1 MVQFNAC
8 DPITL
13 ILISEFEE
21 VDMSRS
27 TALITSAVFTLFL
40 LVVMGLVVVWNT
52 RAAAT
57 PSSQVAEDGALAAT
71 SEDQSAA
78 YQARIEQ
85 AQTAMA
91 EREAQYQ
98 ARLDELTQ
106 MAQERE
112 AEYKARLSE
121 AESQMTTYQAQIDQ
135 TRQATA
141 AYRDQIAQLQ
151 QALNERNNLFETRR
165 AEFEAQRQ
173 ERLGQLQARLD
184 EGETKLQEANAQL
197 GR

>member
-1 MVQFNAC
+1 MVQFNPC

-57 PSSQVAEDGALAAT
+57 GSSQVTEDGALAAT
-71 SEDQSAA
+71 AEDGGAA

-98 ARLDELTQ
+98 ARLDELTRT
-106 MAQERE
+106 AQERE
-112 AEYKARLSE
+112 SEYKARLSE
-121 AESQMTTYQAQIDQ
+121 AASQMATYQAQIDQ
-135 TRQATA
+135 IQQATA
-141 AYRDQIAQLQ
+141 AYQDQAAQLQ
-151 QALNERNNLFETRR
+151 QALNERNTLFETRR
-165 AEFEAQRQ
+165 GEFEAQRQ
-173 ERLGQLQARLD
+173 EQLGQLQARLD
-184 EGETKLQEANAQL
+184 EGKTKLQEANAQL